1 MDNYYALIM
10 AGGGGTRLWPLSRA
24 SCPKQMLALVGNRS
38 MFQIAVER
46 LAPLFPPERIFVVA
60 GPEMTAMLR
69 EQAPELPSE
78 NFIVEPS
85 GRDSAPAVGLGSTAI
100 AHRNPEAVI
109 AVLTADHYIADT
121 ETFRR
126 ALRVA
131 GEVASEGH
139 IVTLGITPD
148 YPATGF
154 GYIKQG
160 RLDRT
165 SDNMEVYAAEAFT
178 EKPDAETAERFV
190 KSGRYSWNSGMFIWT
205 AHRVMAEFER
215 QRPAMYQGFQTLA
228 AAMGSA
234 HFETALAE
242 TWPTI
247 ERISVDF
254 AIMEGTQDVRVI
266 PVSMGWSDIGSW
278 GALYNVLAPESGQD
292 ISRGREPLLVDSK
305 GTLVLSERLV
315 AIIGLDDLVVVDT
328 DDAILICTRER
339 SQDVRAVVQILKQ
352 DNMKDYL

>member
-10 AGGGGTRLWPLSRA
+10 AGGGGTRLWPLSRT
-24 SCPKQMLALVGNRS
+24 SRPKQMLALLGSRS

-60 GPEMTAMLR
+60 GPEMTVALR
-69 EQAPELPSE
+69 EQAPDLPPE
-78 NFIVEPS
+78 NFIIEPA
-85 GRDSAPAVGLGSTAI
+85 GRDSAPAIGLGTITI
-100 AHRNPEAVI
+100 AHRDPEAII
-109 AVLTADHYIADT
+109 AVLAADHYIADT

-126 ALRVA
+126 ALGAA
-131 GEVASEGH
+131 GEIASEGH

-165 SDNMEVYAAEAFT
+165 VDDLEAHIAEAFT
-178 EKPDAETAERFV
+178 EKPDPETAERFLQ
-190 KSGRYSWNSGMFIWT
+190 SGRYSWNSGMFVWT
-205 AHRVMAEFER
+205 ARRVLAEFER
-215 QRPAMYQGFQTLA
+215 QRPEMYKGFQTLA
-228 AAMGSA
+228 AAIESA
-234 HFETALAE
+234 HFEAALAE

-254 AIMEGTQDVRVI
+254 AIMEGAQGVRVI

-278 GALYNVLAPESGQD
+278 GALYDVLATEAGRN
-292 ISRGREPLLVDSK
+292 ISRGREPLFIDSAGALVF
-305 GTLVLSERLV
+305 SERLV
-315 AIIGLDDLVVVDT
+315 AIIGLDDVVVVDT
-328 DDAILICTRER
+328 DDAILICSRER
-339 SQDVRAVVQILKQ
+339 SQDVKTVVQKLKQ
-352 DNMKDYL
+352 NDMKDYL